1 MVTMDEEHLSV
12 ELARYLDLHEAERTR
27 RQDAEHVL
35 RLIAAHPD
43 YVEPDDAVQAHA
55 ELVGMA
61 RTYLADRDS

>member
-1 MVTMDEEHLSV
+1 MSRQTLPK
-12 ELARYLDLHEAERTR
+12 LTN
-27 RQDAEHVL
+27 QDAEHVL

-43 YVEPDDAVQAHA
+43 FVEPDDAVQAHA

>member
-1 MVTMDEEHLSV
+1 MDEENLSV

-61 RTYLADRDS
+61 RTYLATRDS